1 MLKVFVSHE
10 GDIVNIMKLF
20 DVANFN
26 LSVVG
31 KGHNGNLR
39 CILYFH
45 EFNNYRNG
53 VYNILDRLA
62 SYSAH
67 RGVRSWAAN
76 EPEVMKPSE
85 LL

>member
-45 EFNNYRNG
+45 EGGYM
-53 VYNILDRLA
+53 V
-62 SYSAH
+62 
-67 RGVRSWAAN
+67 
-76 EPEVMKPSE
+76 
-85 LL
+85 

>member
-1 MLKVFVSHE
+1 MPGSSSPYLYKIFCYGCAIRVMLKVFVSHE

-45 EFNNYRNG
+45 EGGYM
-53 VYNILDRLA
+53 V
-62 SYSAH
+62 
-67 RGVRSWAAN
+67 
-76 EPEVMKPSE
+76 
-85 LL
+85 